1 MELDLSFGLGSGSG
15 FDFDSGFDSGF
26 GKVGRRRLWS
36 LDEKRASAW
45 RRDLDLWE

>member
-15 FDFDSGFDSGF
+15 FDFGFDS
-26 GKVGRRRLWS
+26 KVGRRRLWS

>member
-15 FDFDSGFDSGF
+15 FDSGFGFDS
-26 GKVGRRRLWS
+26 KVGRRRLWS

>member
-1 MELDLSFGLGSGSG
+1 MELDLSFGLGSG
-15 FDFDSGFDSGF
+15 SGFDSGF